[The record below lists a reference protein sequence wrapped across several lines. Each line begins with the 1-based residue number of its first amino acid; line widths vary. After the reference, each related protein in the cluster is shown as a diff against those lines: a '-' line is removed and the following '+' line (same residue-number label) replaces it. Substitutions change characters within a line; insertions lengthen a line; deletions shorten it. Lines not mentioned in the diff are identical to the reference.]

1 MHHAPRLPAC
11 PYRPS
16 LRALTACSALAGL
29 LSFVPAARAQMA
41 VVDGPATAQLVQEV
55 QTAANT
61 LAMLQQQYNRLTQ
74 TYEAL
79 SHPTS
84 ISGMMPGLSIPS
96 VQNPL
101 GNVTQVPG
109 IASGTNL
116 GSVSGLAQQFA
127 NTNRYYQP
135 PGTDSMAQEMQ
146 RQAQATAGVQ
156 ALAYQNLQATQARM
170 NQLPAL
176 QTQLDGA
183 KNVQDVAAVNNR
195 IQVEQQFVAT
205 QQAQAQ
211 QLQLLQQAQQQVN
224 DQRLQQRQRQ
234 DADSL
239 FNDTQALN

>member
-1 MHHAPRLPAC
+1 M
-11 PYRPS
+11 S
-16 LRALTACSALAGL
+16 
-29 LSFVPAARAQMA
+29 
-41 VVDGPATAQLVQEV
+41 VVDGPATAQLVQAV
-55 QTAANT
+55 KTAADT
-61 LAMLQQQYNRLTQ
+61 LSNLQQQYNRLTQ

-79 SHPTS
+79 SHTTS
-84 ISGMMPGLSIPS
+84 ISGMMPGLSLPS

-101 GNVTQVPG
+101 GTVAQVPG
-109 IASGTNL
+109 ITSGTNL
-116 GSVSGLAQQFA
+116 GSVSSLAQQFA

-135 PGTDSMAQEMQ
+135 PGTDDMAQEIQ

-170 NQLPAL
+170 NQLPTL
-176 QTQLDGA
+176 QAQLDGA
-183 KNVQDVAAVNNR
+183 TNVQDVAAVNNR

-224 DQRLQQRQRQ
+224 DERLEQRQRQ

-239 FNDTQALN
+239 YNDTQALN

>member
-1 MHHAPRLPAC
+1 
-11 PYRPS
+11 
-16 LRALTACSALAGL
+16 
-29 LSFVPAARAQMA
+29 
-41 VVDGPATAQLVQEV
+41 
-55 QTAANT
+55 
-61 LAMLQQQYNRLTQ
+61 
-74 TYEAL
+74 
-79 SHPTS
+79 
-84 ISGMMPGLSIPS
+84 
-96 VQNPL
+96 
-101 GNVTQVPG
+101 
-109 IASGTNL
+109 
-116 GSVSGLAQQFA
+116 
-127 NTNRYYQP
+127 
-135 PGTDSMAQEMQ
+135 MAQEMQ

>member
-1 MHHAPRLPAC
+1 MHHRPRLSAY
-11 PYRPS
+11 PYRRC
-16 LRALTACSALAGL
+16 LQALAAGAALAGL
-29 LSFVPAARAQMA
+29 LLFAPPARAQMA
-41 VVDGPATAQLVQEV
+41 VVDGPATAQLIQEV
-55 QTAANT
+55 QTAART
-61 LAMLQQQYNRLTQ
+61 LSTLQQQYNRLTQ

-101 GNVTQVPG
+101 GNVAQVPG
-109 IASGTNL
+109 ITSGANL
-116 GSVSGLAQQFA
+116 GSVSSLAQQFA
-127 NTNRYYQP
+127 NANRYYQP
-135 PGTDSMAQEMQ
+135 SGMDYTAQEMQ

-170 NQLPAL
+170 NQLPTL
-176 QTQLDGA
+176 QAQLDGA